1 MAKDRPI
8 PHLKTLTTWLSS
20 GEGAAPEAYAA
31 DAPRA
36 RAALDAKDAGTLVSL
51 PVELQVAAAE
61 VLAAR
66 QDVATLVSLEERTA
80 YKDVRKAAGRAL
92 HVLRTKGVKVD
103 EPAPRGDGFR
113 YHVVDGE
120 QPRSYASITDPEG
133 DRMVWLGL
141 AHAQEGRMAFQAV
154 INEVTG
160 IGLFQIFPQM
170 TAKIRRLILAELEEK
185 KIPVYDVDPDYARWL
200 IEEGHRRNLD
210 TSTEVPKEY
219 FQGEPYMG
227 DFQDLGSDPHPV
239 YGILLDKGLG
249 GEPTDEEV
257 SRGSSLHDLEEVS
270 TWLPTGD
277 ILDTVDKQVTE
288 LTGGAVLSSVAEQRE
303 KLAPL
308 FETSTTEYFTAE
320 VRTRW
325 HRRLLDLGQHLL
337 GRNKLELGRLAV
349 SVGDRIGDAA
359 SDVAKNPFAVEL
371 FHKWYKA
378 RAEMKPEATEATE
391 ATAEATEVPAEAAAP
406 EANPA
411 P

>member
-1 MAKDRPI
+1 
-8 PHLKTLTTWLSS
+8 
-20 GEGAAPEAYAA
+20 
-31 DAPRA
+31 
-36 RAALDAKDAGTLVSL
+36 
-51 PVELQVAAAE
+51 
-61 VLAAR
+61 
-66 QDVATLVSLEERTA
+66 
-80 YKDVRKAAGRAL
+80 
-92 HVLRTKGVKVD
+92 
-103 EPAPRGDGFR
+103 
-113 YHVVDGE
+113 
-120 QPRSYASITDPEG
+120 
-133 DRMVWLGL
+133 
-141 AHAQEGRMAFQAV
+141 MAFQAV